1 MRVIST
7 RIIPGLLF
15 TGCLF
20 ASCASKEIT
29 QLQQSVQDLERR
41 VYRYQQD
48 ASQDTAQTTST
59 LSEVNQTINQSFR
72 DLHNAQSS
80 LEDQAALTAGRVDR
94 MERAISRL
102 EEKTQSL
109 DTFSTDSYTSLSQQ
123 LTQTQ
128 ESMQTRSQQDLRAMQ
143 NDVAALSAAVKEL
156 RAEQSRTQASLR
168 GLENQVSSMEEEN
181 RKIYRQILQELGV
194 KVPDPAPSTPGKTA
208 PAGRPAD
215 SGTTHTI
222 QKGETLS
229 TIAAKYGVAAQD
241 IQALNGIQDPSMI
254 RIGQRLKIPKQ
265 P

>member
-7 RIIPGLLF
+7 RIIPGLLC
-15 TGCLF
+15 TGFLF

-29 QLQQSVQDLERR
+29 QLQQSVQNLERR

-48 ASQDTAQTTST
+48 ASQETAQTTST

-72 DLHNAQSS
+72 DLRNAQSS
-80 LEDQAALTAGRVDR
+80 LESQAAQTAGRVDR

-102 EEKTQSL
+102 EEKTRSL
-109 DTFSTDSYTSLSQQ
+109 DTFSTDSYATLSQQ

-128 ESMQTRSQQDLRAMQ
+128 ESLQSQSQQELRAMQ
-143 NDVAALSAAVKEL
+143 NEVAALAAAVKEL
-156 RAEQSRTQASLR
+156 RSEQSRTQASLR

-194 KVPDPAPSTPGKTA
+194 KVPEPEATTSGQAA
-208 PAGRPAD
+208 PAGPVED
-215 SGTTHTI
+215 SGNTHTI

-229 TIAAKYGVAAQD
+229 TIATKYGVRVQD
-241 IQALNGIQDPSMI
+241 LQTLNGIQDPSKI
-254 RIGQRLKIPKQ
+254 RLGQRLKIPK
-265 P
+265 